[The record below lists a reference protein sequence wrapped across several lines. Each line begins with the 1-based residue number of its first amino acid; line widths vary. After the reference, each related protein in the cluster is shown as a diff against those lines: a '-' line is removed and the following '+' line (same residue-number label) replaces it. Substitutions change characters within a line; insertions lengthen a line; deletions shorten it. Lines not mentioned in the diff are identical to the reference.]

1 MQAPLGVM
9 AKLYTERLALRPFR
23 RSDAHEFARLAG
35 EWGVAS
41 MTSDIP
47 HPLSPAQ
54 AMLWM
59 KPASG
64 EVRFAMQH
72 DGELIGG
79 VGFYRRPS
87 GSAELGFWLGSAWWG
102 QGLATEAARA
112 VVRHGFVRH
121 RVPMFTSA
129 HFADNAASRNVLL
142 KLGFQAAGECS
153 IVCAA
158 RGRDVPAVTYW
169 LDQAH
174 AAAAIP
180 GLGKKAAGFDRIRDL
195 VGWARRTLDRAKTP
209 SSSTS

>member
-1 MQAPLGVM
+1 M
-9 AKLYTERLALRPFR
+9 AKLTTERLALRPFR
-23 RSDAHEFARLAG
+23 RSDAQAFARLAG

-47 HPLSPAQ
+47 HPLSASQ

-64 EVRFAMQH
+64 EVRFAMEHERQ
-72 DGELIGG
+72 LIGG

-102 QGLATEAARA
+102 RGLATEAARA
-112 VVRHGFVRH
+112 VVRHGFARH
-121 RVPMFTSA
+121 QVPMFTSA
-129 HFADNAASRNVLL
+129 HFFDNAASRNVLR

-153 IVCAA
+153 IACAA
-158 RGRDVPAVTYW
+158 RGHDVPAVTYW

-180 GLGKKAAGFDRIRDL
+180 GLDQKAVGFDKVRDL
-195 VGWARRTLDRAKTP
+195 VGWARRVLERAKTP